1 MVITE
6 ESVDEQIWGGG
17 YWGPKGAIANALTL
31 YKRNPE
37 RCRPLYET
45 ALYSSIGRAR
55 ADGHSHRWKIP
66 VALMRIH
73 RSTRAFVELIPHM
86 RDELLK
92 SDLYAERCE
101 VLTTR
106 LYRIAELPFFVSR
119 EESEFYHRLADKA
132 RTKGEVAI
140 REGKYRYPHTPPLF
154 FITCGKLSV
163 DKKHSA
169 IASRYLDQAVEWEP
183 KVTDAKQLARV
194 RKGISE
200 LMRLLGNLD
209 GAASWLEKAKTT
221 PGIAPDTLAKLS

>member
-1 MVITE
+1 MISE
-6 ESVDEQIWGGG
+6 DSINKKIWDGD
-17 YWGPKGAIANALTL
+17 YWGRRGAIEDARVL
-31 YKRNPE
+31 YDSNPTQY
-37 RCRPLYET
+37 RIIYET

-55 ADGHSHRWKIP
+55 ADGHAHRWKIP

-169 IASRYLDQAVEWEP
+169 TASSYLDLAVEWEP

-209 GAASWLEKAKTT
+209 GAASWLEKAKAT
-221 PGIAPDTLAKLS
+221 PGIAPDTLAKIS